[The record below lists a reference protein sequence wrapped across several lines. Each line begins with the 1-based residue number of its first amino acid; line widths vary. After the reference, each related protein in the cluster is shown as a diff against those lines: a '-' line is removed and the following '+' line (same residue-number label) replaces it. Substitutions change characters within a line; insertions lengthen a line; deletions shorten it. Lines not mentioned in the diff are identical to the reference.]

1 MALCDRG
8 HERAV
13 HEHGCVG
20 SDCGSCGCN
29 RYRRSLRSRIRQW
42 AAVVGI
48 GVIAAGAAL
57 TIALG
62 SGQQARA
69 DNIQGGAGETSTQ
82 SVPPNKPAIPF
93 AAPTLTAAP
102 FAGGEGNGHG

>member
-1 MALCDRG
+1 MALCDCG

-13 HEHGCVG
+13 HEHWRVG
-20 SDCGSCGCN
+20 YCGSCGCN

-57 TIALG
+57 TIGLG
-62 SGQQARA
+62 SGQQAHA
-69 DNIQGGAGETSTQ
+69 DNTFGGAGQTSVQTT
-82 SVPPNKPAIPF
+82 PPSTPSIPS
-93 AAPTLTAAP
+93 AAPTLKAAP
-102 FAGGEGNGHG
+102 FAGGEGNHG